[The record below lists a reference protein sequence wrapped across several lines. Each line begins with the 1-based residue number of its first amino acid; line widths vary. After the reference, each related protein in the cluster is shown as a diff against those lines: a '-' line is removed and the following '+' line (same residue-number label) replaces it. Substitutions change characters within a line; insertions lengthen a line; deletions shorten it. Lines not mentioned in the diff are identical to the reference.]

1 MSERSSDDAAPTP
14 APDDAARVDPTTARR
29 RRERQVAPPPPIIA
43 ERSPVPERLVI
54 GRLATPHGTRGE
66 LRMAIVASQPDSL
79 RRLRTVYIGEE
90 QQPYQV
96 RRLHLIANGKEAILR
111 LAALGSPE
119 EAAELRGER
128 VWADLT
134 ALPALPENE
143 YYHYQ
148 LLGLDVA
155 DESGKVLGRLSE
167 IIETGANDVYVVR
180 GPAGEVLLPAIDG
193 VILTVDLAAGTMT
206 VRPQEFY

>member
-1 MSERSSDDAAPTP
+1 VSERSSDDTATTP
-14 APDDAARVDPTTARR
+14 APADAARVDPPTARR

-43 ERSPVPERLVI
+43 ERGPAPERLVI

-66 LRMAIVASQPDSL
+66 LRMAIVASQPDAL
-79 RRLRTVYIGEE
+79 RALRTVYIGED
-90 QQPYQV
+90 QQPYKV
-96 RRLHLIANGKEAILR
+96 RRLHFIANGKEAILR
-111 LAALGSPE
+111 LAALDNPE
-119 EAAELRGER
+119 DAAELRGER

-134 ALPALPENE
+134 ALPPLPENE

-148 LLGLDVA
+148 LLGLDVSA
-155 DESGKVLGRLSE
+155 EDGKLLGRLSE

-180 GPAGEVLLPAIDG
+180 GPGGEVLLPAIDG
-193 VILTVDLAAGTMT
+193 VILTVDLEAGTMI

>member
-1 MSERSSDDAAPTP
+1 VSERTSDDAAT
-14 APDDAARVDPTTARR
+14 APVPNDAARVDPPTARR

-43 ERSPVPERLVI
+43 ERGPAPERLVI
-54 GRLATPHGTRGE
+54 GRIATPHGTRGE
-66 LRMAIVASQPDSL
+66 LRMAIVASQPDGL
-79 RRLRTVYIGEE
+79 RALRTVYIGEAQE
-90 QQPYQV
+90 PYRV
-96 RRLHLIANGKEAILR
+96 RRIHFIANGKEAILR
-111 LAALGSPE
+111 LTALTNPE

-128 VWADLT
+128 VWADLI

-148 LLGLDVA
+148 LLGLDVS
-155 DESGKVLGRLSE
+155 DEGGKLLGRLSE

-193 VILTVDLAAGTMT
+193 VILAVDMEAGTMT
-206 VRPQEFY
+206 IRPQEFY

>member
-1 MSERSSDDAAPTP
+1 VSERSSDDDAITP
-14 APDDAARVDPTTARR
+14 AVDDAASVEQPTVRR

-43 ERSPVPERLVI
+43 ERGPAPERLVI
-54 GRLATPHGTRGE
+54 GRIATPHGTRGE
-66 LRMAIVASQPDSL
+66 LRMVIVASQPEGL

-90 QQPYQV
+90 QRPYQV
-96 RRLHLIANGKEAILR
+96 RRLHFIANGKEAILR
-111 LAALGSPE
+111 LTVLTNPEDAA
-119 EAAELRGER
+119 ALRGER

-148 LLGLDVA
+148 LLGLDVS
-155 DESGKVLGRLSE
+155 DESGKLLGRLSE

-180 GPAGEVLLPAIDG
+180 GPGGEVLLPAIEG
-193 VILTVDLAAGTMT
+193 VILTVDLEAGTMT

>member
-1 MSERSSDDAAPTP
+1 VSERSADDVATTPAPVDAAPVGP
-14 APDDAARVDPTTARR
+14 LTARR

-43 ERSPVPERLVI
+43 ERGPAPERLVI
-54 GRLATPHGTRGE
+54 GRIATPHGTRGE
-66 LRMAIVASQPDSL
+66 VRMAIVASQPDAL
-79 RRLRTVYIGEE
+79 RALRTVYIGEDQE
-90 QQPYQV
+90 PYRV

-111 LAALGSPE
+111 LTVLTNPE
-119 EAAELRGER
+119 EAAAWRGER

-134 ALPALPENE
+134 ALPPLPENE

-148 LLGLDVA
+148 LLGLDVS
-155 DESGKVLGRLSE
+155 DEGGTLLGRLSE

-193 VILTVDLAAGTMT
+193 VILAVDLEAGAMT

>member
-1 MSERSSDDAAPTP
+1 MSERNPDDAAPAP
-14 APDDAARVDPTTARR
+14 APHDAAPVDPPTARR
-29 RRERQVAPPPPIIA
+29 RRERQIAPPPPIIA
-43 ERSPVPERLVI
+43 ERGPAPERLVI
-54 GRLATPHGTRGE
+54 GRLATAHGTRGE
-66 LRMAIVASQPDSL
+66 LRMAIVASQPDGL

-90 QQPYQV
+90 QRPYQV

-111 LAALGSPE
+111 LTALNNPE

-134 ALPALPENE
+134 ALPALQEHE

-148 LLGLDVA
+148 LLGLDVS
-155 DESGKVLGRLSE
+155 DEGGKLLGRLSE

-193 VILTVDLAAGTMT
+193 VILAVDLEAGTMT

>member
-1 MSERSSDDAAPTP
+1 VSERSSDDAATTP
-14 APDDAARVDPTTARR
+14 APDDAARVDLPMARR
-29 RRERQVAPPPPIIA
+29 LRERQVTPPPPIIA
-43 ERSPVPERLVI
+43 ERGPAPERLVI

-66 LRMAIVASQPDSL
+66 LRMAIVASQSDGL

-111 LAALGSPE
+111 LAALDNPE
-119 EAAELRGER
+119 EAADLRGER

-134 ALPALPENE
+134 ALPALPDNE

-155 DESGKVLGRLSE
+155 DESGKTLGRLSE

-180 GPAGEVLLPAIDG
+180 GPAGEVLLPAIAG
-193 VILTVDLAAGTMT
+193 VILTVDLDEGRMT
-206 VRPQEFY
+206 VRPQEYY

>member
-1 MSERSSDDAAPTP
+1 VSERSSDDAATTP

-29 RRERQVAPPPPIIA
+29 RRERQVVPPPPIIA
-43 ERSPVPERLVI
+43 ERGPAPERLVI

-66 LRMAIVASQPDSL
+66 LRMAIAASQSDGL

-111 LAALGSPE
+111 LAALDNPE

-155 DESGKVLGRLSE
+155 DESGKTLGRLSE

-193 VILTVDLAAGTMT
+193 VILTVDLEAGTMT

>member
-1 MSERSSDDAAPTP
+1 MSERSSDDTATTLAPHDAAP
-14 APDDAARVDPTTARR
+14 VDPPTVRR

-43 ERSPVPERLVI
+43 ERGPAPERLVI

-66 LRMAIVASQPDSL
+66 LRMAIVASQPEGL
-79 RRLRTVYIGEE
+79 RALRTVYIGED
-90 QQPYQV
+90 QAPYQV
-96 RRLHLIANGKEAILR
+96 RRLHFIANGKEAILR
-111 LAALGSPE
+111 LTALTNPE

-148 LLGLDVA
+148 LLGLDVS
-155 DESGKVLGRLSE
+155 DEGGKLLGRLSE

-193 VILTVDLAAGTMT
+193 VILTVDLEVGTMT

>member
-1 MSERSSDDAAPTP
+1 MSERSAADAATPP
-14 APDDAARVDPTTARR
+14 APNDAARVDPPTARR

-43 ERSPVPERLVI
+43 ERGPAPERLVI
-54 GRLATPHGTRGE
+54 GRIATPHGTRGE
-66 LRMAIVASQPDSL
+66 VRMSIVASQPDGL
-79 RRLRTVYIGEE
+79 RALRTVYIGED
-90 QQPYQV
+90 QVPHQV
-96 RRLHLIANGKEAILR
+96 RRIHLIASGKEAILR
-111 LAALGSPE
+111 LAALANPE

-155 DESGKVLGRLSE
+155 DEAGMILGRLSE

-180 GPAGEVLLPAIDG
+180 GPAGEVLLPAIAG
-193 VILTVDLAAGTMT
+193 VILTVDLDEGRMT
-206 VRPQEFY
+206 VRPQEYY

>member
-1 MSERSSDDAAPTP
+1 MSERSSDDTATTP
-14 APDDAARVDPTTARR
+14 APSDAASVDPPTVRR
-29 RRERQVAPPPPIIA
+29 RRERQIAPPPPIIA
-43 ERSPVPERLVI
+43 ERGPAPERLVI

-66 LRMAIVASQPDSL
+66 LRMAIVASRIDGL
-79 RRLRTVYIGEE
+79 RALRTVYIGEDQE
-90 QQPYQV
+90 PYQV
-96 RRLHLIANGKEAILR
+96 RRLHFIANGKEAILR
-111 LAALGSPE
+111 LTALTNPE
-119 EAAELRGER
+119 DAAELRGER

-148 LLGLDVA
+148 LLGLDVSE
-155 DESGKVLGRLSE
+155 ESGTLLGRLSE

-180 GPAGEVLLPAIDG
+180 GPGGEVLLPAIDG
-193 VILTVDLAAGTMT
+193 VILTVDLEAGTMT